1 MAGPTTIRVDLR
13 AALPIAV
20 LGLVVLVIIFVQ
32 LCGRERVQPLG
43 EVTPLAQATLSPT
56 FTPGPPVTE
65 GPVEATATVAAQ
77 VGGAGRDQVRVRDLR
92 AIQQALEQYRLDH
105 DQYPDTKGGIQ
116 SFCVFKEFDKGCEL
130 ETVLSPLPSDPLGD
144 PAENGY
150 WYESEGTVY
159 TLYAQRESDAVPE
172 CSAHPDHLKD
182 FKSVICVRSP

>member
-13 AALPIAV
+13 TALPIAV

-43 EVTPLAQATLSPT
+43 EVTPLAQATLAPT
-56 FTPGPPVTE
+56 FTPGPSATA
-65 GPVEATATVAAQ
+65 GPVEATATVAAE
-77 VGGAGRDQVRVRDLR
+77 VGGAERDQIRLRDLR
-92 AIQQALEQYRLDH
+92 AIQQALELYRLDH

-116 SFCVFKEFDKGCEL
+116 SFCVFKEFDQGCEL
-130 ETVLSPLPSDPLGD
+130 EAVLSPLPSDPLGD

-150 WYESEGTVY
+150 WYESEGTFY
-159 TLYAQRESDAVPE
+159 MLYAQRESDAVPE
-172 CSAHPDHLKD
+172 CGGHPDHLKD